1 MGEVES
7 QKDGLALQVS
17 CQVGW
22 VPQPLML
29 VLGSS
34 VVSQLQGSPEMR
46 QESCGT
52 TSLVS
57 SHAALKSQTKVIL
70 PLFGGSEE
78 AFCSH

>member
-1 MGEVES
+1 MGEAES
-7 QKDGLALQVS
+7 QEDGLALQVS

-22 VPQPLML
+22 VPQPLEL

-46 QESCGT
+46 WESCGT

-57 SHAALKSQTKVIL
+57 FHAALKSQTKVIL